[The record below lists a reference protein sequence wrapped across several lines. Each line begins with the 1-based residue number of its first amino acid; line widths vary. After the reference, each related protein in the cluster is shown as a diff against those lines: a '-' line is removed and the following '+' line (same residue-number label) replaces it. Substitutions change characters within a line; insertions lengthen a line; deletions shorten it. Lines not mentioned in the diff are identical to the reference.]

1 MAQTSGESEW
11 EAAVMNF
18 PQWLPRRLLPWL
30 AGGMLMLLALILTPT
45 VLRHESAVKI
55 RVAHV
60 GTPLPDGFYLY
71 QQLTAQGIRIK
82 SITPAGNALVIHF
95 DSEEQSLAAQKVLR
109 RLLPDGYVVAQMDSA
124 DRQQWLNLPDAS
136 RQSLS

>member
-1 MAQTSGESEW
+1 MKL
-11 EAAVMNF
+11 
-18 PQWLPRRLLPWL
+18 PHWLPKRFAPWL
-30 AGGMLMLLALILTPT
+30 IGGMLVLLTVILTPT
-45 VLRHESAVKI
+45 MLRHETAVKI
-55 RVAHV
+55 RVAHA

-124 DRQQWLNLPDAS
+124 DRQPWLNSTDPS

>member
-1 MAQTSGESEW
+1 MKQ
-11 EAAVMNF
+11 
-18 PQWLPRRLLPWL
+18 PLWLPKRLIPWL
-30 AGGMLMLLALILTPT
+30 AGGTLLLLLAVAITPALLT
-45 VLRHESAVKI
+45 HEAAVKI
-55 RVAHV
+55 RVAHA

-109 RLLPDGYVVAQMDSA
+109 RLLSQGYVVAQMDSA
-124 DRQQWLNLPDAS
+124 GRQEWQHNDDPS
-136 RQSLS
+136 HQSFC